1 MTASLLPANGTAQER
16 ALDGA
21 TARLGDVP
29 APIREL
35 WDADTCPAD
44 KLAWLAWAFGVDE
57 WDQNW
62 PDEFKRATIK
72 ASIAIKRRK
81 GSVWS
86 VRQVLEKAGYGSI
99 DIVEGLYGRTHD
111 GSATHN
117 GFITYGDPTEWAKY
131 RVVLN
136 RPISQAQ
143 AAQVRRLLAATAPAR
158 SWLQEFV
165 FTEASNTH
173 NGAIR
178 YDGVYSHGTV

>member
-1 MTASLLPANGTAQER
+1 MTETLLPANVTAQER
-16 ALDGA
+16 ALDLA
-21 TARLGDVP
+21 TARLGAVP
-29 APIREL
+29 SPIREL
-35 WDADTCPAD
+35 WNADACPAD

-57 WDQNW
+57 WDDAW

-72 ASIAIKRRK
+72 ASIGIKRRK

-86 VRQVLEKAGYGSI
+86 VRQVLQNAGYGSI
-99 DIVEGLYGRTHD
+99 DIVEGLYGRTYD

-117 GFITYGDPTEWAKY
+117 GFITHGDPTEWAKY

-143 AAQVRRLLAATAPAR
+143 AAQVRRLLQSNAPAR
-158 SWLQEFV
+158 CKLQEFV

-173 NGAIR
+173 NGAIT
-178 YDGVYSHGTV
+178 YDGTYTHGTA

>member
-1 MTASLLPANGTAQER
+1 MTTALLPNNALAQEH
-16 ALDGA
+16 AIEGA
-21 TARLGDVP
+21 TERLGDVP
-29 APIREL
+29 APIQPL

-72 ASIAIKRRK
+72 AAIAIKRRK

-86 VRQVLEKAGYGSI
+86 VRHVLEKAGYGSI
-99 DIVEGLYGRTHD
+99 NIVEGLYGRTYD

-117 GFITYGDPTEWAKY
+117 GFITHGDPTEWAKY
-131 RVVLN
+131 RVVLD

-143 AAQVRRLLAATAPAR
+143 AAQVRRLLAVTAPAR
-158 SWLQEFV
+158 CLLQEFV
-165 FTEASNTH
+165 FTEASNIH

-178 YDGVYSHGTV
+178 YDGTYSHGTV